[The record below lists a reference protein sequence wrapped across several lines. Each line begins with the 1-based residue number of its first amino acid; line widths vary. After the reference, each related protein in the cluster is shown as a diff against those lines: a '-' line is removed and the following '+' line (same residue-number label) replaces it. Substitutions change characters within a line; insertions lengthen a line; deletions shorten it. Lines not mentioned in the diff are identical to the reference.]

1 MKTEDKL
8 AYCLANKIAY
18 FDDIHN
24 TLRFDF
30 FPEWVAGMD
39 FYIDDILYDSANWE
53 AICDSMG
60 LYDEDGDDFIE
71 YHNCTPQQWFE
82 IYGLFV
88 EHMHY
93 YFEEWLEHGKPN
105 PSEETTWHLPCAS
118 MAAHFEERE
127 QDYKEVRCA

>member
-1 MKTEDKL
+1 MNTEDKL

-30 FPEWVAGMD
+30 FPDWVMGMD
-39 FYIDDILYDSANWE
+39 TYIDDILYDSANWE

-71 YHNCTPQQWFE
+71 YHQCTAQQWFE

-93 YFEEWLEHGKPN
+93 YFEEWVGAGKPN
-105 PSEETTWHLPCAS
+105 PAQMETWSLPCAS

-127 QDYKEVRCA
+127 KEYKEVRCA